1 MNSNTPISEIK
12 GVGEKTRKLFEKM
25 DIRSI
30 GDLVLHYPRDYRR
43 YEMPVTIRET
53 EHGRMQAV
61 RAAVANVSG
70 LRKVRNLTI
79 LTITVR
85 DSSGEMTLTF
95 FNQPYLRSTLKAGGF
110 YVFYG
115 RIERKG
121 TTVKME
127 QAKVYSYED
136 YLAMTRSLQP
146 VYSLTKGLKSSTVT
160 KSVHGALD
168 LMEWDPEMFDG
179 SFLEQ
184 YDLIS
189 HKEAVRGIHDPLNDE
204 TLSKARKR
212 LAFEDFFFF
221 LLLMRKNKDL
231 VTELPNQY
239 PMLEVAETER
249 LIDALP
255 YRLTAGQKKTWNQI
269 KGDLS
274 SDICMNRLV
283 QGDVGSGKTIVALLA
298 LLMTAC
304 NGYQGALMAP
314 TEVLAV
320 QHLET
325 VKELA
330 AKYGVPFRPQLLVGS
345 MTAAAKREARERIA
359 SGDANLVIGT
369 HALIQDKVEYQ
380 KLALVVTDE
389 QHRFGVRQREALAEK
404 GKQPHILVMSAT
416 PIPRTLA
423 IVLYGDLQVSAIREL
438 PSTRLPIK
446 NCVVGNE
453 YRPTA
458 YKFIADQVQAG
469 RQAYVICPMVEAGDN
484 DELENVQDYCE
495 RLRSSLPAS
504 VRVDYLHGRMNAADK
519 TRIMNAFAANDI
531 HVLVST
537 TVIEVGINVPNATV
551 MMVENAERFG
561 LSQLHQLRGRV
572 GRGSHQSYCIFLSAK
587 EDEKTMERLK
597 ILNESN
603 NGFDIANED
612 LRLRGPGEFFGVR
625 QSGEFAFQVADLY
638 SDADVLTMASEA
650 VEDLLKADKHLQDP
664 GHFYIRKAAM
674 EYQTHSVDF
683 TTI

>member
-25 DIRSI
+25 DIATI
-30 GDLVLHYPRDYRR
+30 GDMILHYPRDYRK
-43 YEMPVTIRET
+43 YEMPVTIAESET
-53 EHGRMQAV
+53 GRMQAV

-85 DSSGEMTLTF
+85 DASGEMTLTF
-95 FNQPYLRSTLKAGGF
+95 FNQPYLRSTLKSGGF

-121 TTVKME
+121 LTVKME

-136 YLAMTRSLQP
+136 YLALTRSLQP
-146 VYSLTKGLKSSTVT
+146 VYSLTKGLKSSTML

-168 LMEWDPEMFDG
+168 LMEWDPEMFDQAI
-179 SFLEQ
+179 LDR
-184 YDLIS
+184 YDLIP
-189 HKEAVRGIHDPLNDE
+189 HKQAVRRIHDPLDE
-204 TLSKARKR
+204 KSLSEARRR

-231 VTELPNQY
+231 VVELPNHY
-239 PMLEVAETER
+239 PMIEVAETKR
-249 LIDALP
+249 LVESLP
-255 YRLTAGQKKTWNQI
+255 YRLTSGQKKTWEQI
-269 KGDLS
+269 R
-274 SDICMNRLV
+274 SDITSDHTMNRLV

-314 TEVLAV
+314 TEVLAA

-325 VKELA
+325 VQDLIRQ
-330 AKYGVPFRPQLLVGS
+330 YNLPFRPQLLVGS
-345 MTAAAKREARERIA
+345 MTAAAKREARERIL

-369 HALIQDKVEYQ
+369 HALIQDKVEYR

-389 QHRFGVRQREALAEK
+389 QHRFGVRQREALAGK
-404 GKQPHILVMSAT
+404 GEQPHILVMSAT

-453 YRPTA
+453 YRTTA
-458 YKFIADQVQAG
+458 YKFIAGQVQEG
-469 RQAYVICPMVEAGDN
+469 HQAYVICPMVEAGDN

-495 RLRSSLPAS
+495 RLRSQLPAS
-504 VRVDYLHGRMNAADK
+504 VRVDYLHGRMNATDK
-519 TRIMNAFAANDI
+519 TRIMNDFANRNID
-531 HVLVST
+531 VLVST

-551 MMVENAERFG
+551 MMVENSERFG

-572 GRGSHQSYCIFLSAK
+572 GRGSFQSYCIFLSSK
-587 EDEKTMERLK
+587 EDVKTMERLK

-625 QSGEFAFQVADLY
+625 QSGEFAFRVADLY
-638 SDADVLTMASEA
+638 SDADVLTLASEA
-650 VEDLLKADKHLQDP
+650 VEELLKEDKHLQDP
-664 GHFYIRKAAM
+664 GHYYIRQAAM